1 MGVLV
6 NNTNANTGCDG
17 GLVTLNKSSHN
28 WFSLHQNEL
37 PFRALLKHLDG
48 TTKSHTTLGKL
59 CANDCHN
66 LPQKSFSAV
75 ENPLEFHF
83 GMKDM
88 DSLSSDQRLL
98 YEYTVGISRG
108 KVDPRFASWKIGP
121 LNQAR
126 WLTLAIRLM
135 CLWTRGAYPQ
145 NLSTKLYSLINFI
158 VNVYAIC
165 WFNIKKSNKFHH
177 QQIYIYNMIDRI
189 RKKPIEVQRITL
201 KNLQYNALALLL
213 ENVLFSM
220 VKSDEPEVR
229 EEGIKRILAIRYV
242 NIYSYKTV

>member
-1 MGVLV
+1 MTITKETPNESIYLTHRVLPDIG
-6 NNTNANTGCDG
+6 ATGALLRLSLLRARMQIQAVKVDLLHFQKKIKRNLHTIGC
-17 GLVTLNKSSHN
+17 
-28 WFSLHQNEL
+28 SLHQNEL
-37 PFRALLKHLDG
+37 PFRALFKHLDG
-48 TTKSHTTLGKL
+48 TTKSHTTFNGPLGKF

-88 DSLSSDQRLL
+88 DSLNSDQRLL

-108 KVDPRFASWKIGP
+108 KVDLEIGP

-158 VNVYAIC
+158 VNVYDIC
-165 WFNIKKSNKFHH
+165 WFDIKK
-177 QQIYIYNMIDRI
+177 
-189 RKKPIEVQRITL
+189 
-201 KNLQYNALALLL
+201 
-213 ENVLFSM
+213 
-220 VKSDEPEVR
+220 
-229 EEGIKRILAIRYV
+229 
-242 NIYSYKTV
+242 

>member
-1 MGVLV
+1 MTITKETPNESIYLTHRVLPDIGATSTLLTLSLLTTRMQIQAV
-6 NNTNANTGCDG
+6 KVDLLHFMEKKNLHTIGC
-17 GLVTLNKSSHN
+17 
-28 WFSLHQNEL
+28 SLHQNEL
-37 PFRALLKHLDG
+37 PFRALFKHLDG
-48 TTKSHTTLGKL
+48 TTKSHTTFNGPLGKL
-59 CANDCHN
+59 CENDCHN
-66 LPQKSFSAV
+66 LHPKSFSAV

-135 CLWTRGAYPQ
+135 CLWARGSYPQ

-165 WFNIKKSNKFHH
+165 WFDIKK
-177 QQIYIYNMIDRI
+177 
-189 RKKPIEVQRITL
+189 
-201 KNLQYNALALLL
+201 
-213 ENVLFSM
+213 
-220 VKSDEPEVR
+220 
-229 EEGIKRILAIRYV
+229 
-242 NIYSYKTV
+242 

>member
-1 MGVLV
+1 MSTIKAVLV
-6 NNTNANTGCDG
+6 DNTNTNTGCES
-17 GLVTLNKSSHN
+17 GLVILLEKKKKKNLHTTGC
-28 WFSLHQNEL
+28 SLHQNEL
-37 PFRALLKHLDG
+37 PFRALFKHLDG
-48 TTKSHTTLGKL
+48 TTKSPTTFNGPLGKL

-88 DSLSSDQRLL
+88 NSLSSDQRLL
-98 YEYTVGISRG
+98 YEYTIGISRG
-108 KVDPRFASWKIGP
+108 KVDPKFASWKTGP

-135 CLWTRGAYPQ
+135 CLWTHEAYPK

-165 WFNIKKSNKFHH
+165 WFDI
-177 QQIYIYNMIDRI
+177 
-189 RKKPIEVQRITL
+189 
-201 KNLQYNALALLL
+201 
-213 ENVLFSM
+213 
-220 VKSDEPEVR
+220 
-229 EEGIKRILAIRYV
+229 
-242 NIYSYKTV
+242 